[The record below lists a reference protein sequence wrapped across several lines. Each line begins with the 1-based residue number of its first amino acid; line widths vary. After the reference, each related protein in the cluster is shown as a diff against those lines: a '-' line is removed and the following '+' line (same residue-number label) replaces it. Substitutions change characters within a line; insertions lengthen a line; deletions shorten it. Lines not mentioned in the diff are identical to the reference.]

1 MKKWILKGGGS
12 LWLETPG
19 KVQEKLENVVYSV
32 ENSPFGFYLVK
43 VENKFEFPYKI
54 YGLETGLVKRVKT
67 TYPNTTGNLGILLN
81 GIKGTGKT
89 VTSKIICNTL
99 NQPVIVVNAAHENVQ
114 HFLNSIPQ
122 NITIFIDEYE
132 KIFDEKSEMLT
143 IMDGA
148 MNSEF
153 RRVFILTTNNLYINE
168 NLLQRPGRIRYLKT
182 FDDLHPEIIEEIV
195 DDLLVHKS
203 FRDMTIKFISSLEI
217 ITVDI
222 VKAVIEEVNI
232 HNEDPK
238 NFQGVFN
245 VKKRTSKYDVFK
257 FNEAEKKFE
266 DFEKN
271 VSVYPRDFGNIE
283 ACVGRRF
290 EVNGKTIGF
299 VEECL
304 DKYTFKVKEIQIEVE
319 ESLIEAKSV
328 RKRRIATNP
337 AIIEMGKDSSPGDV
351 KSDTSKKKKKKVL
364 LPPVVSIYKIDY
376 ADAYHSNYR
385 FKQTENWM
393 EMM

>member
-1 MKKWILKGGGS
+1 M
-12 LWLETPG
+12 
-19 KVQEKLENVVYSV
+19 
-32 ENSPFGFYLVK
+32 
-43 VENKFEFPYKI
+43 
-54 YGLETGLVKRVKT
+54 
-67 TYPNTTGNLGILLN
+67 
-81 GIKGTGKT
+81 
-89 VTSKIICNTL
+89 
-99 NQPVIVVNAAHENVQ
+99 
-114 HFLNSIPQ
+114 
-122 NITIFIDEYE
+122 
-132 KIFDEKSEMLT
+132 
-143 IMDGA
+143 
-148 MNSEF
+148 
-153 RRVFILTTNNLYINE
+153 
-168 NLLQRPGRIRYLKT
+168 
-182 FDDLHPEIIEEIV
+182 
-195 DDLLVHKS
+195 
-203 FRDMTIKFISSLEI
+203 EI